1 MRHERRLDGDVGT
14 AMVAALVALS
24 SFTVGSVLWLARDV
38 DMTMSIRSTAD
49 AIAFQAA
56 RSGAQQLRT
65 EALRG
70 DAPLAVIDPVAAA
83 RAARTTTRDLL
94 GREGLDGEVL
104 AVVAMDEWIRVTVRV
119 DGPVAPTEAT
129 AVAVAE
135 RG

>member
-1 MRHERRLDGDVGT
+1 
-14 AMVAALVALS
+14 MVAALVALS

-38 DMTMSIRSTAD
+38 DMTLSIRSTAD

-56 RSGAQQLRT
+56 RAGAQQLRT

-70 DAPLAVIDPVAAA
+70 DTPLAVIEPAAA
-83 RAARTTTRDLL
+83 GRAVRTTTRDLL
-94 GREGLDGEVL
+94 DREGLDGEVL
-104 AVVAMDEWIRVTVRV
+104 AVVATDEWIRVTVRV

>member
-1 MRHERRLDGDVGT
+1 
-14 AMVAALVALS
+14 MVAALVALS

-38 DMTMSIRSTAD
+38 DMTLSIRSTAD

-56 RSGAQQLRT
+56 RAGAQQLRT

-70 DAPLAVIDPVAAA
+70 DTPLAVIEPAAA
-83 RAARTTTRDLL
+83 GRAARITTRDLL
-94 GREGLDGEVL
+94 DREGLDGEVL
-104 AVVAMDEWIRVTVRV
+104 AVVATDEWIRVTVRV